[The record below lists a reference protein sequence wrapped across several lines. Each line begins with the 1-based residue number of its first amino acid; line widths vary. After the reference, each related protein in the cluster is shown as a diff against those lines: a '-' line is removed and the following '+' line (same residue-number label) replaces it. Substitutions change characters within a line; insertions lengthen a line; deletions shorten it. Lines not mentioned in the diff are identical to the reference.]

1 MKPTTSYDSNLLK
14 LLAVEKVLFTG
25 KSYTASAHHLN
36 ILPSIQYLKI
46 ILLLFLPTT
55 TDEKIN
61 NANTEHQACND
72 SILETLESL
81 ISIANSPA
89 F

>member
-25 KSYTASAHHLN
+25 TSYTASAHHLN
-36 ILPSIQYLKI
+36 ILPSIQYFKI

-55 TDEKIN
+55 TNELIN
-61 NANTEHQACND
+61 NANTKRQACND
-72 SILETLESL
+72 SILETLSSL
-81 ISIANSPA
+81 VSIANSPA